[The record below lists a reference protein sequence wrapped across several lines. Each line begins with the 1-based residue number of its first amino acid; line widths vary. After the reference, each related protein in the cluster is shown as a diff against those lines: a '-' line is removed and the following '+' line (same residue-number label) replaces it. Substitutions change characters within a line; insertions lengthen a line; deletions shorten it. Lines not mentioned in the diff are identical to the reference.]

1 MFRVKQEI
9 VSRFNSITA
18 RYQPL
23 IDPVVQA
30 VQGRLDSLKQMP
42 IFAYIS
48 KAADRAYQQLQELF
62 KYIEL
67 EAELRQI
74 LRQLLQHTDRLTN
87 QLVDDLKV
95 SLIQI

>member
-1 MFRVKQEI
+1 
-9 VSRFNSITA
+9 
-18 RYQPL
+18 
-23 IDPVVQA
+23 
-30 VQGRLDSLKQMP
+30 MP

-87 QLVDDLKV
+87 QVVDDLKV
-95 SLIQI
+95 SFRYKFNFLNVTICNDVVSGIL